1 MEKSILDY
9 FVLIRKK
16 LWMIALFVLLSC
28 LTTFYVSKTFV
39 VPVYKA
45 NTQVLVSSTFKSE
58 EAIDLNDVSMNL
70 NLIESYKEIIKSDQ
84 IVQKLLQSHPEF
96 GLTQKELLKNLK
108 VSSTDKTQII
118 KMELEDPS
126 YEKAVAVTKALA
138 DTFIS
143 EVPSL
148 MNMNNV
154 KVLSSSDLAVK
165 PLPANGS
172 IVINLALSFVLS
184 AMAAIGVFFFF
195 ENINDTIRSE
205 KEAEHFVG
213 LPVLASI
220 GTIKNSNATS
230 ASRSRGR
237 EVGEQTYVTAK

>member
-39 VPVYKA
+39 EPVYKA

-58 EAIDLNDVSMNL
+58 EKIDLNDVSMNM
-70 NLIESYKEIIKSDQ
+70 NLVESYKEIIKSDQ
-84 IVQKLLQSHPEF
+84 IIQKLLTDHPEF
-96 GLTQKELLKNLK
+96 GMTQKELLKNLK

-118 KMELEDPS
+118 KIEMEDPS
-126 YEKAVAVTKALA
+126 YEKAVAMTKTLA
-138 DTFIS
+138 DTFMS

-154 KVLSSSDLAVK
+154 KILSSSDPAVK
-165 PLPANGS
+165 PLPANAS

-205 KEAEHFVG
+205 KEAEFIVG

-220 GTIKNSNATS
+220 GTIKKGKATK
-230 ASRSRGR
+230 ASKAISR

>member
-39 VPVYKA
+39 EPVYKA

-70 NLIESYKEIIKSDQ
+70 NLIESYKEIMKSDHIIQ
-84 IVQKLLQSHPEF
+84 LMLQSHPEF
-96 GLTQKELLKNLK
+96 GMTQKQLLKNLK

-118 KMELEDPS
+118 KIELEDHS
-126 YEKAVAVTKALA
+126 YEKAVVITKTLA

-154 KVLSSSDLAVK
+154 KILSNSDAAVK
-165 PLPANGS
+165 PLPVNS
-172 IVINLALSFVLS
+172 SVVINLALSFILS
-184 AMAAIGVFFFF
+184 AMAAIGVF
-195 ENINDTIRSE
+195 
-205 KEAEHFVG
+205 
-213 LPVLASI
+213 LLL
-220 GTIKNSNATS
+220 
-230 ASRSRGR
+230 
-237 EVGEQTYVTAK
+237 

>member
-39 VPVYKA
+39 EPVYKA

-58 EAIDLNDVSMNL
+58 EKIDLNDVSMNM
-70 NLIESYKEIIKSDQ
+70 NLVESYKEIIKSDQ
-84 IVQKLLQSHPEF
+84 IIQKLLADHPEF
-96 GLTQKELLKNLK
+96 GMTQKELLKNLK

-118 KMELEDPS
+118 KIEMEDPS
-126 YEKAVAVTKALA
+126 YEKAVTMTKTLA
-138 DTFIS
+138 DTFMS

-154 KVLSSSDLAVK
+154 KLLSSSDPAVK
-165 PLPANGS
+165 PLPANAS

-205 KEAEHFVG
+205 KEAEHIVG

-220 GTIKNSNATS
+220 GTIKKGKAAKSSKALS
-230 ASRSRGR
+230 R

>member
-39 VPVYKA
+39 EPVYKA

-70 NLIESYKEIIKSDQ
+70 NLIESYKEIIKSDHMIQ
-84 IVQKLLQSHPEF
+84 MMLQSHPEF
-96 GLTQKELLKNLK
+96 GMTQKELLKNLK

-118 KMELEDPS
+118 KIELEDHS
-126 YEKAVAVTKALA
+126 YEKAVVITKTLA

-154 KVLSSSDLAVK
+154 KILSSSDVAVK
-165 PLPANGS
+165 PLPVNS
-172 IVINLALSFVLS
+172 SVVINLALSFILS

-205 KEAEHFVG
+205 KEAEHIVG
-213 LPVLASI
+213 LPVLSSI
-220 GTIKNSNATS
+220 GTIKKGKA
-230 ASRSRGR
+230 AKPSRARSR
-237 EVGEQTYVTAK
+237 EVGEKAYVTAK

>member
-58 EAIDLNDVSMNL
+58 ETIDLNDVSMNM
-70 NLIESYKEIIKSDQ
+70 NLVESYKEIIKSDQ
-84 IVQKLLQSHPEF
+84 IIQKLLQNHPEF
-96 GLTQKELLKNLK
+96 GMTQKELLTNLK

-118 KMELEDPS
+118 KIELEDPS
-126 YEKAVAVTKALA
+126 YEKAVAVTKTLA
-138 DTFIS
+138 DTFMS
-143 EVPSL
+143 EVPTL

-154 KVLSSSDLAVK
+154 KILSSSDVAVK

-172 IVINLALSFVLS
+172 IVINLALSFILS

-220 GTIKNSNATS
+220 GTIKKGNATKTS
-230 ASRSRGR
+230 KLLSR